1 MIHSSH
7 FCSMTPRSV
16 KAQAVEEEFVSGI
29 LSHIHLDNGW
39 RDAVLKAITNEGPE
53 PDHTIDVRRI
63 EVAMANLRKQHLW
76 GVIADDA
83 FKKQYQGLER
93 QKKALITPKVST
105 LTPNLDRAAS
115 LLRDLPVLWR
125 HPGVTPEQRRE
136 LAREVFEE
144 LRVKEGRLVA
154 AQPRPQ
160 YAPLFA
166 YSVSTQQML
175 GGVSSS

>member
-1 MIHSSH
+1 M
-7 FCSMTPRSV
+7 
-16 KAQAVEEEFVSGI
+16 
-29 LSHIHLDNGW
+29 
-39 RDAVLKAITNEGPE
+39 LKAITNEGPE